1 MSVGGGDV
9 WTRVCL
15 FALRACVFAAGEQC
29 TMIYQFTYKYTLSDG
44 GVALAR
50 LQAIR
55 HIMFTFVDVD
65 DAVGAQAPD
74 VVSRQVRIYIAS

>member
-1 MSVGGGDV
+1 
-9 WTRVCL
+9 
-15 FALRACVFAAGEQC
+15 
-29 TMIYQFTYKYTLSDG
+29 MIYQFTYKYTLSDG